1 MRSRYAAASAVL
13 VTGGLRLGITTARAN
28 TRAVWGSTLASVA
41 PSRRCRW
48 ASSGRVSVR
57 DCTESGS
64 PGGRSARELQS
75 ARVHCVLLRS
85 GELAGELHR
94 VRKRQLREE
103 RSEHALPVELRA
115 FASGR
120 SALRDQHELT
130 ALPVGVLAEPG
141 RRFAETAPV
150 DLLEEFRQLTRD
162 HEEALGAQRPRHVL
176 DAFDDAVRR
185 LVEHERVRQHAKSLE
200 RPAPRALLC

>member
-28 TRAVWGSTLASVA
+28 TRAVWGSTLASAA

-48 ASSGRVSVR
+48 ASSGRVRVR

-64 PGGRSARELQS
+64 PGVRAASELQG
-75 ARVHCVLLRS
+75 ARIHRVLLRS

-103 RSEHALPVELRA
+103 RSEHALPIELRA

-120 SALRDQHELT
+120 GALGDQHEL
-130 ALPVGVLAEPG
+130 AAPAVGVLAQPG
-141 RRFAETAPV
+141 RRFA
-150 DLLEEFRQLTRD
+150 
-162 HEEALGAQRPRHVL
+162 
-176 DAFDDAVRR
+176 
-185 LVEHERVRQHAKSLE
+185 
-200 RPAPRALLC
+200 

>member
-28 TRAVWGSTLASVA
+28 TRAVWGSTLASAA

-75 ARVHCVLLRS
+75 ARVNRVLLRS
-85 GELAGELHR
+85 SKLARELHCL
-94 VRKRQLREE
+94 RKRQLREE
-103 RSEHALPVELRA
+103 RSEHALPIEFRA
-115 FASGR
+115 FAS
-120 SALRDQHELT
+120 ALGTLGYQHEL
-130 ALPVGVLAEPG
+130 AAPAGRVLAEPSRG
-141 RRFAETAPV
+141 SPQRAPGG
-150 DLLEEFRQLTRD
+150 LREN
-162 HEEALGAQRPRHVL
+162 
-176 DAFDDAVRR
+176 
-185 LVEHERVRQHAKSLE
+185 
-200 RPAPRALLC
+200 LCQP